1 MGGGKETPRQK
12 LIGLMYLVLMA
23 LLAMNTSKEVILAF
37 ITLNDKI
44 QTNID
49 IVSSSTD
56 NKLGSFERK
65 IITMK
70 STGASPEEIQNLEN
84 LQAQSKQVRGWT
96 RGLSNELVRLTSW
109 MIEESGDGGLG
120 VVHEGDAPGDKH
132 YSIEG
137 TDEDPIFKL
146 MPMGNLTKK
155 DDYDTPS
162 RLFIGINGDAK
173 NPEGGYVLD
182 SIANYRNRLCVLIAD
197 HPGKD
202 KGQVFSF
209 TAPEGL
215 VLANESEEAL
225 TTFNTELSAAMSTVD
240 PADTALIREIYS
252 VLTYPEITEN
262 HGEEIPYISKM
273 FDHAPMV
280 AAAAMFTSMRSDIA
294 TAENKAIAQLEG
306 RVKVET
312 FNFNKIEPLAFS
324 EKSLIPSGDT
334 IGLQVMIA
342 AYDSTEKMKLQYWID
357 DSTKSPEN
365 MFPIYEAAAGTKL
378 KIPGDVGGKHTVY
391 GNIAVEVKGTEEWK
405 SWKYDYF
412 VTTGAASATVSAFDL
427 NVFYTG
433 WSNRVKVSAGGVPS
447 GSVVSASCSGCS
459 SFTQSGEFYIAK
471 VNKVGGTA
479 KVSVTAKDTE
489 GNSISLGAPA
499 EFRIFPLPKPQPYY
513 AGKSIETATMSAALA
528 KKGPPLK
535 AKLPNSPLNVP
546 YTVTG
551 FQMVVIKG
559 GKAAVLTSKSDKL
572 TSTMKDA
579 VKTMGKGQTLTFTQ
593 IKAAGP
599 SGKSTIIGNLTFNL
613 K

>member
-37 ITLNDKI
+37 ITLNDKF
-44 QTNID
+44 QTNMD
-49 IVSSSTD
+49 IVSNGTE
-56 NKLGSFERK
+56 NKMGSFETK
-65 IITMK
+65 IV
-70 STGASPEEIQNLEN
+70 SLSANGGSPEEIATLKD
-84 LQAQSKQVRGWT
+84 LQSQSIRVRDWT
-96 RGLSNELVRLTSW
+96 RNLSNEFVSLTSN
-109 MIEESGDGGLG
+109 MIKESGDGGLG
-120 VVHEGDAPGDKH
+120 VLHEGDPPGDKH
-132 YSIEG
+132 YSIEMEG
-137 TDEDPIFKL
+137 ENEVYRL
-146 MPMGNLTKK
+146 MTLTHLTKK

-162 RLFIGINGDAK
+162 RLFIGMDADPK
-173 NPEGGYVLD
+173 NPVGGYILD
-182 SIANYRNRLCVLIAD
+182 SIKDYRDRLCELVANHKGEKEDVEFSLKIPDDIALD
-197 HPGKD
+197 D
-202 KGQVFSF
+202 
-209 TAPEGL
+209 
-215 VLANESEEAL
+215 ESDEAKL
-225 TTFNTELSAAMSTVD
+225 KLKSELQAAMSNVD
-240 PADTALIREIYS
+240 PKDTSLIVEIFN
-252 VLTYPEITEN
+252 VLTYPELTKN
-262 HGEEIPYISKM
+262 HGEDYPYVSKM
-273 FDHAPMV
+273 FDHAPLV
-280 AAAAMFTSMRSDIA
+280 AAAAMFTSMRGDLV
-294 TAENKAIAQLEG
+294 TAENKVITHLEK
-306 RVKVET
+306 RVQVQT
-312 FNFNKIEPLAFS
+312 FNFNKIEPLAFAK
-324 EKSLIPSGDT
+324 KSLVPSGDT
-334 IGLQVMIA
+334 VGIKVMIA
-342 AYDSTEKMKLQYWID
+342 AYDSTEPMKLKYWMD
-357 DSTKSPEN
+357 DSLKTPEN
-365 MFPIYEAAAGTKL
+365 MKEFEAKAGNEL

-391 GNIAVEVKGTEEWK
+391 GEIAVKEKGAVKWK
-405 SWKYDYF
+405 NWKYDYF

-447 GSVVSASCSGCS
+447 GSVVSASCSGCT
-459 SFTQSGEFYIAK
+459 SFTKSGEFYIAK